1 MILDAIKNANLKL
14 FLPFFLVTSSIAVL
28 MNAAYVYIPVIFS
41 IFFLART
48 QNLSPL
54 FSILIFA
61 FFALIVSSSKV
72 IEGDLIAYKRY
83 YDYVAANDL
92 NTVLYAWLS
101 ESSVRVSEFI
111 FKFYN
116 YTLSS
121 LGANFSFFHSFSI
134 FIIYVCLFL
143 LSLEILK
150 TLKPSNNENNIA
162 NYHDKIF
169 AILWTFLVAISF
181 TLTSQVLK
189 QYLSMMFFSLA
200 LIFFLKN
207 KKIFFLFL
215 LSLSIFTHN
224 ASIVLIP
231 FFIFSY
237 LFKNYFKSN
246 LFKLI
251 LISVS
256 FALGSLFLNIINALG
271 LSSLFMYGGMEDSNL
286 GITVLLDAVM
296 IFLVFFILPKK
307 NDANEIQFFKAF
319 IFTFICFLVFA
330 RDIPIILLRVYFYM
344 DIFRIFFGIYIYQSF
359 KRNDRSIILICLALI
374 GPIYWNLKL
383 FSSGWDYSWYNLSD
397 SLMQFLLS
405 Y

>member
-1 MILDAIKNANLKL
+1 MILDTNKNANFKL
-14 FLPFFLVTSSIAVL
+14 FLSFFIATL
-28 MNAAYVYIPVIFS
+28 FIALFMNTAYVYIPIIFS
-41 IFFLART
+41 IFFLVRFH
-48 QNLSPL
+48 NLSPL

-61 FFALIVSSSKV
+61 FFAFIVSTSKV
-72 IEGDLIAYKRY
+72 LEGDLIAYKRY
-83 YDYVAANDL
+83 YDYVASNDL

-101 ESSVRVSEFI
+101 ESSVRTSEFI
-111 FKFYN
+111 FKYYN
-116 YTLSS
+116 YALSS
-121 LGANFSFFHSFSI
+121 FGADFYFFHSFSI
-134 FIIYVCLFL
+134 FIIYICVFL
-143 LSLEILK
+143 LSLEISK
-150 TLKPSNNENNIA
+150 TLRHKNNPLI
-162 NYHDKIF
+162 YQDKIF
-169 AILWTFLVAISF
+169 AIFWTFLIAISF

-207 KKIFFLFL
+207 KKIFFLFFFF
-215 LSLSIFTHN
+215 LSILTHN

-246 LFKLI
+246 LFKVI

-256 FALGSLFLNIINALG
+256 FALGLLFLSILNALG
-271 LSSLFMYGGMEDSNL
+271 LSSLFLYGGMDGSNL
-286 GITVLLDAVM
+286 GITVFLDALM
-296 IFLVFFILPKK
+296 IFLVFFILPHK
-307 NDANEIQFFKAF
+307 NDGNEIQFLKAF

-359 KRNDRSIILICLALI
+359 KQSDRSIIFICLALI

-383 FSSGWDYSWYNLSD
+383 FSSGWNYSWYNLSD
-397 SLMQFLLS
+397 SLMQFLLN